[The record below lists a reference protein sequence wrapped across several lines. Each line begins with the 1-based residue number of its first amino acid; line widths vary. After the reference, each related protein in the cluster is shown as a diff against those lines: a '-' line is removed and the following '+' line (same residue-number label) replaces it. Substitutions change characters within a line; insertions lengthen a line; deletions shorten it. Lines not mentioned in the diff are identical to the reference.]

1 MGRGS
6 RVSII
11 GAGSVGASI
20 AFALHLQKISSEI
33 LLVDINPE
41 AVEGQVLDLSDAN
54 FTSSTQVRSGT
65 FQEAGQCDIVVI
77 TAGAKQKSGETR
89 VELIE
94 RNYKILDNV
103 IGSMKPFN
111 PNIILLLVANPV
123 DVLTRITQKLSGLP
137 EKQVFGSGTFLDSAR
152 LKLKLASVIG
162 VSENAIH
169 SYDLGEHGDSQ
180 IIAWSS
186 AHVGGKPLL
195 DFPEIQKL
203 DKEVVAKEIANKA
216 YKIIELKGATYFG
229 IAGCVSMLVQCI
241 VLNQRHIRP
250 LSVYIK
256 EYDCVFSMPV
266 VLGSNGVE
274 RIIEISLSEKEK
286 NKLRRSASALKSIC
300 TKYL

>member
-1 MGRGS
+1 MISLFEYGVDNHIYKFK
-6 RVSII
+6 VSIIKKWFAII
-11 GAGSVGASI
+11 GAGSVGAFI

-54 FTSSTQVRSGT
+54 FISSTQVRSGT

-111 PNIILLLVANPV
+111 PNIILLLVANP
-123 DVLTRITQKLSGLP
+123 
-137 EKQVFGSGTFLDSAR
+137 
-152 LKLKLASVIG
+152 
-162 VSENAIH
+162 
-169 SYDLGEHGDSQ
+169 
-180 IIAWSS
+180 SS

-195 DFPEIQKL
+195 DFPKIQKL

-229 IAGCVSMLVQCI
+229 IAGCVSI
-241 VLNQRHIRP
+241 
-250 LSVYIK
+250 
-256 EYDCVFSMPV
+256 MPV
-266 VLGSNGVE
+266 VLGSDGVE
-274 RIIEISLSEKEK
+274 RIIEISLSEEEK
-286 NKLRRSASALKSIC
+286 NNLRRSASALKSIC
-300 TKYL
+300 AKYL

>member
-1 MGRGS
+1 MSRGS
-6 RVSII
+6 RVAII

-20 AFALHLQKISSEI
+20 AFALLLQKISSEI
-33 LLVDINPE
+33 LLVDIVPE
-41 AVEGQVLDLSDAN
+41 AIEGQVLDLSDAN
-54 FTSSTQVRSGT
+54 FISSTRVRGGT

-103 IGSMKPFN
+103 IRSMKPFN

-123 DVLTRITQKLSGLP
+123 DVLTRIAQKLSGLP

-152 LKLKLASVIG
+152 LRLKLSSELGI
-162 VSENAIH
+162 SENAVH
-169 SYDLGEHGDSQ
+169 GYVLGEHGDSQ

-203 DKEVVAKEIANKA
+203 DKEAVAKEIANKA

-256 EYDCVFSMPV
+256 EYNCVFSMPV

-274 RIIEISLSEKEK
+274 RVVDVSLSEEEK
-286 NKLRRSASALKSIC
+286 NNLKRSASALKSIC
-300 TKYL
+300 AKYL